1 MDLKL
6 AKDEL
11 NSKAKTISLDKVMDE
26 IRKNDGNKFFY
37 FDNTNSHKDMTEALE
52 ILKSQGF
59 SIYFREIRYGLD
71 DNDYMYE
78 IHAV

>member
-6 AKDEL
+6 AREEL
-11 NSKAKTISLDKVMDE
+11 TSKPKTISLDKVIDE
-26 IRKNDGNKFFY
+26 IRKSDGNKTFY
-37 FDNTNSHKDMTEALE
+37 FDNSNSHKDMTQAIEELQKNGLAV
-52 ILKSQGF
+52 
-59 SIYFREIRYGLD
+59 YFREIRYGLD